1 MLTFF
6 FPILILLFSFAS
18 LFLVGNLILRYI
30 YYDKNNYYY
39 VISPLIGLT
48 FFSIIITFLYN
59 FLDQEINT
67 IRYFILICIVLT
79 VILSL
84 KDIKKILSNFNK
96 ILILV
101 SPILII
107 FIFTLFFF
115 NENFYAFRGNYWDN
129 FTMLSMSLI
138 FESFK
143 ESTLT
148 GLLLNENFQLE
159 NFKGFYDNLKESN
172 FSKTHYNFSFQNIFT
187 RQMNPLYLAVFYA
200 FRPID
205 LFLLNYI
212 LKFLFI
218 INTHLAFSF
227 LLKKIINEISKKYL
241 FFITL
246 VFSLS
251 FWNLYIFEIDAL
263 GQLASFSFFILILA
277 LTKDFYDKENFED
290 KKLFFLLTLSHV
302 TLFLIYPTLSFIA
315 FAFTAFIFIAKLKIV
330 FKYYKILL
338 FYLLIFFILVSPKLL
353 ENLSLALLNT
363 GAGGLD
369 YWTYFGAF
377 FLGRENIVL
386 NYEVVNDLKDFL
398 LNTNSF
404 TEIFSQILKVNTD
417 NRYYFALFN
426 IPVSFFGFYFVT
438 PGQINNLISLLP
450 LILSLFI
457 IFFIYKN
464 LKSNLCNIF
473 FNNKKKYSFFKYI
486 IFFNLLIASYL
497 LFQKNYYGFIKLYFF
512 FSPFLACLVLFNFEK
527 LKKNIFNLNNVLLFV
542 MLLFPLYK
550 YGIYNNGIGR
560 IDSFPSILDKNQK
573 LEINWSLKLNQLYSC
588 NEIYIDSDDIIKKG
602 YLSLKL
608 DYYDFNENNDLLNSD
623 CAVFKNKNKFTIRKI
638 K

>member
-6 FPILILLFSFAS
+6 FPFLILLFSFAS

-30 YYDKNNYYY
+30 YFDKNNYYY
-39 VISPLIGLT
+39 IISPLIGLT

-115 NENFYAFRGNYWDN
+115 NENFYVFRGNYWDT

-159 NFKGFYDNLKESN
+159 NFRGFYDNLKESN

-212 LKFLFI
+212 LKFIFI

-227 LLKKIINEISKKYL
+227 LLKKIINNISKKYL

-263 GQLASFSFFILILA
+263 GQLASFAFFILILA
-277 LTKDFYDKENFED
+277 LTKDFYDQENFED

-302 TLFLIYPTLSFIA
+302 ALFLIYPTLSLIA
-315 FAFTAFIFIAKLKIV
+315 FAFTAFIFIAKFKII
-330 FKYYKILL
+330 FKYHKIILT
-338 FYLLIFFILVSPKLL
+338 YLLIFFILVSPKLL
-353 ENLSLALLNT
+353 ENLSLILLNT
-363 GAGGLD
+363 GGADVD

-386 NYEVVNDLKDFL
+386 NYVIVNELKVFL
-398 LNTNSF
+398 INTNSF
-404 TEIFSQILKVNTD
+404 TEIFFKILEMNFD

-438 PGQINNLISLLP
+438 PGQIDNLISLLP
-450 LILSLFI
+450 MILSLLV

-464 LKSNLCNIF
+464 LKNNLSNILF
-473 FNNKKKYSFFKYI
+473 KNKKKYSFLKNI
-486 IFFNLLIASYL
+486 IFFNVLIALFL
-497 LFQKNYYGFIKLYFF
+497 LLQKNYYGFIKLYFY
-512 FSPFLACLVLFNFEK
+512 FSPFLACFVLFNFEK
-527 LKKNIFNLNNVLLFV
+527 LKNNILKMSNILLFI

-550 YGIYNNGIGR
+550 YGKYNNGIGR
-560 IDSFPSILDKNQK
+560 IDSYPSILDKNQK
-573 LEINWSLKLNQLYSC
+573 VGLNWSLNFSQLDPCSK
-588 NEIYIDSDDIIKKG
+588 IYIDSDDIIKKG

-608 DYYDFNENNDLLNSD
+608 NYYKFDENNDLLNSD
-623 CAVFKNKNKFTIRKI
+623 CAIFMNQNKFTIRKL

>member
-6 FPILILLFSFAS
+6 FPILILLFSFTC

-30 YYDKNNYYY
+30 DYDKNNYCYI
-39 VISPLIGLT
+39 ISPLIGLT

-59 FLDQEINT
+59 FLEQEINT
-67 IRYFILICIVLT
+67 IRYFVLICIILT

-96 ILILV
+96 ILILI

-115 NENFYAFRGNYWDN
+115 NENFYVFRGNYWDN

-143 ESTLT
+143 ESAIN

-159 NFKGFYDNLKESN
+159 NFEGFYNNLKESN
-172 FSKTHYNFSFQNIFT
+172 FSKAHYNFSFQNIFT
-187 RQMNPLYLAVFYA
+187 RQMNPLYLAVFFA

-227 LLKKIINEISKKYL
+227 LLKKIINNISKKYL

-263 GQLASFSFFILILA
+263 GQLASFAFFILILA

-302 TLFLIYPTLSFIA
+302 TLFLIYPTLSLIA
-315 FAFTAFIFIAKLKIV
+315 FAFTAFIFITKFKIV
-330 FKYYKILL
+330 FKYYKIILA
-338 FYLLIFFILVSPKLL
+338 YLLIFFILVSPKLL
-353 ENLSLALLNT
+353 DNLSLILLLT
-363 GAGGLD
+363 GAASVD

-386 NYEVVNDLKDFL
+386 NYEMVNELKNFL
-398 LNTNSF
+398 LNTSSF
-404 TEIFSQILKVNTD
+404 TEIFSQILKMNID
-417 NRYYFALFN
+417 NKYYFVLFN

-438 PGQINNLISLLP
+438 PGQINNLTSLLP

-464 LKSNLCNIF
+464 LKSNLYNIF
-473 FNNKKKYSFFKYI
+473 FKNKKKYSFLKYV
-486 IFFNLLIASYL
+486 IFFNLLVASYL
-497 LFQKNYYGFIKLYFF
+497 LFQKNYYGFVKLYFY
-512 FSPFLACLVLFNFEK
+512 FSPFLACLVLFNFER
-527 LKKNIFNLNNVLLFV
+527 LKKNIFNLNSVLLFV

-573 LEINWSLKLNQLYSC
+573 LEIN
-588 NEIYIDSDDIIKKG
+588 
-602 YLSLKL
+602 
-608 DYYDFNENNDLLNSD
+608 
-623 CAVFKNKNKFTIRKI
+623 
-638 K
+638 

>member
-6 FPILILLFSFAS
+6 FPILILLFSFTC

-30 YYDKNNYYY
+30 DYDKNNYCYI
-39 VISPLIGLT
+39 ISPLIGLT

-59 FLDQEINT
+59 FLEQEINT
-67 IRYFILICIVLT
+67 IRYFVLICIILT

-96 ILILV
+96 ILILI

-115 NENFYAFRGNYWDN
+115 NENFYVFRGNYWDN

-143 ESTLT
+143 ESAIN

-159 NFKGFYDNLKESN
+159 NFEGFYNNLKESN
-172 FSKTHYNFSFQNIFT
+172 FSKAHYNFSFQNIFT
-187 RQMNPLYLAVFYA
+187 RQMNPLYLAVFFA

-227 LLKKIINEISKKYL
+227 LLKKIINNISKKYL

-263 GQLASFSFFILILA
+263 GQLASFAFFILILA
-277 LTKDFYDKENFED
+277 LTKDFYDKENFE
-290 KKLFFLLTLSHV
+290 
-302 TLFLIYPTLSFIA
+302 
-315 FAFTAFIFIAKLKIV
+315 
-330 FKYYKILL
+330 
-338 FYLLIFFILVSPKLL
+338 
-353 ENLSLALLNT
+353 
-363 GAGGLD
+363 
-369 YWTYFGAF
+369 
-377 FLGRENIVL
+377 R
-386 NYEVVNDLKDFL
+386 
-398 LNTNSF
+398 
-404 TEIFSQILKVNTD
+404 
-417 NRYYFALFN
+417 
-426 IPVSFFGFYFVT
+426 
-438 PGQINNLISLLP
+438 
-450 LILSLFI
+450 
-457 IFFIYKN
+457 
-464 LKSNLCNIF
+464 
-473 FNNKKKYSFFKYI
+473 
-486 IFFNLLIASYL
+486 
-497 LFQKNYYGFIKLYFF
+497 
-512 FSPFLACLVLFNFEK
+512 
-527 LKKNIFNLNNVLLFV
+527 LKKNIFNLNSVLLFV

-573 LEINWSLKLNQLYSC
+573 LEIN
-588 NEIYIDSDDIIKKG
+588 
-602 YLSLKL
+602 
-608 DYYDFNENNDLLNSD
+608 
-623 CAVFKNKNKFTIRKI
+623 
-638 K
+638 

>member
-6 FPILILLFSFAS
+6 FPILILLFSFTC

-30 YYDKNNYYY
+30 DYDKNNYCYI
-39 VISPLIGLT
+39 ISPLIGLT

-59 FLDQEINT
+59 FLEQEINT
-67 IRYFILICIVLT
+67 IRYFVLICIILT

-96 ILILV
+96 ILILI

-115 NENFYAFRGNYWDN
+115 NENFYVFRGNYWDN

-143 ESTLT
+143 ESAIN
-148 GLLLNENFQLE
+148 GLLLNKNFQLE
-159 NFKGFYDNLKESN
+159 NFEGFYNNLKESN
-172 FSKTHYNFSFQNIFT
+172 FSKAHYNFSFQNIFT
-187 RQMNPLYLAVFYA
+187 RQMNPLYLAVFFA

-227 LLKKIINEISKKYL
+227 LLKKIINNISKKYL

-263 GQLASFSFFILILA
+263 GQLASFAFFILILA

-302 TLFLIYPTLSFIA
+302 TLFLIYPTLSLIA
-315 FAFTAFIFIAKLKIV
+315 FAFTAFIFITKFKIV
-330 FKYYKILL
+330 FKYYKIILA
-338 FYLLIFFILVSPKLL
+338 YLLIFFILVSPKLL
-353 ENLSLALLNT
+353 DNLSLILLLT
-363 GAGGLD
+363 GAASVD

-386 NYEVVNDLKDFL
+386 NYEMVNELKNFL
-398 LNTNSF
+398 LNTSSF
-404 TEIFSQILKVNTD
+404 TEIFSQILKMNID
-417 NRYYFALFN
+417 NKYYFVLFN

-438 PGQINNLISLLP
+438 PGQINNLTSLLP

-464 LKSNLCNIF
+464 LKSNLYNIF
-473 FNNKKKYSFFKYI
+473 FKNKKKYSFLKYV
-486 IFFNLLIASYL
+486 IFFNLLVASYL
-497 LFQKNYYGFIKLYFF
+497 LFQKNYYGFVKLYFY
-512 FSPFLACLVLFNFEK
+512 FSPFLACLVLFNFER
-527 LKKNIFNLNNVLLFV
+527 LKKNIFNLNSVLLFV

-573 LEINWSLKLNQLYSC
+573 LEIN
-588 NEIYIDSDDIIKKG
+588 
-602 YLSLKL
+602 
-608 DYYDFNENNDLLNSD
+608 
-623 CAVFKNKNKFTIRKI
+623 
-638 K
+638 